1 MSYGKFLDELES
13 LFRSRKQNNLPQ
25 QHYKKT
31 FADLRDIWIEDCRYS
46 ELNAFILENWDSGN
60 GDDFV
65 NPYSQH
71 LIQSGEIGHFKKLWK
86 GILRIRMNKMWSL
99 YNFLKKVQPNVTLE
113 EIKSQN
119 LSHFNQYSSEES
131 AIKSLSWQRE
141 YLLNGID
148 EYKQGLLLMDD
159 ETELDYLKKLNYSIS
174 NLIKPKPK
182 PTYDN
187 RKIDESLF
195 WQLIEDCRTNS
206 QDKYEFIERLSSKLG
221 EFKPKE
227 IMNFEKIF
235 STMYEKL
242 NISELWALAYIIRK
256 GCGDDEFDYF
266 KAWVISK
273 GKETYNTIF
282 EMQIEKLVDIFD
294 EDPQLEELLYL
305 SENVYEL
312 RTGEYMPPVKVKKN
326 DLQRLNWTAE
336 TLVKDFPEICRKFEF
351 DNNRLE

>member
-13 LFRSRKQNNLPQ
+13 LFRSRREKNLPQ

-31 FADLRDIWIEDCRYS
+31 FADLRDIWIKDGRYS
-46 ELNAFILENWDSGN
+46 ELNAFISDNWDSGN

-71 LIQSGEIGHFKKLWK
+71 LIQNAEIGHFKKLWK
-86 GILRIRMNKMWSL
+86 GILRRRMNKMWSL

-119 LSHFNQYSSEES
+119 LSDYNQYSSDES

-141 YLLNGID
+141 YLLKGID
-148 EYKQGLLLMDD
+148 EYKQGLLLMND
-159 ETELDYLKKLNYSIS
+159 ESELDNLKKLNYSIS
-174 NLIKPKPK
+174 NLIQPKPK
-182 PTYDN
+182 PSYDN

-195 WQLIEDCRTNS
+195 WQLIEDSRSNS
-206 QDKYEFIERLSSKLG
+206 EDKYEFIERLSSKLE

-227 IMNFEKIF
+227 IINFEKIF
-235 STMYEKL
+235 SKMNEKL
-242 NISELWALAYIIRK
+242 NISEIWALAYIIRK

-273 GKETYNTIF
+273 GKEVYKSII
-282 EMQIEKLVDIFD
+282 EMQIEKIVDNID
-294 EDPQLEELLYL
+294 EDPQFEELLYL
-305 SENVYEL
+305 SENVYES

-326 DLQRLNWTAE
+326 YIRRLNWTEE
-336 TLVKDFPEICRKFEF
+336 TLVSDFPEICRIFEF
-351 DNNRLE
+351 DKNRLE